1 MPVHAEQKYMPYSPE
16 QLYAL
21 VADIEKYPQFLPWC
35 VGARIRERRPTEVI
49 ADLVIG
55 FKMIRE
61 KFTSRVSLRPP
72 GTGEGVAP
80 RIDVAYVDGPMRHM
94 SNKWVFN
101 GQPDGGTLIDFYV
114 EFEFRSKLLETLIG
128 ALFHEAVKRMVNAFE
143 ARAAQLYGPS
153 AITPL

>member
-1 MPVHAEQKYMPYSPE
+1 MPLHAEQKFMPYSPE

-21 VADIEKYPQFLPWC
+21 VADIEKYPEFLPWC
-35 VGARIRERRPTEVI
+35 IGARIRERRPTEVI

-61 KFTSRVSLRPP
+61 RFTSRVTLTPP
-72 GTGEGVAP
+72 SEGVVP
-80 RIDVAYVDGPMRHM
+80 RIEVAYIDGPMRHM

-101 GQPDGGTLIDFYV
+101 AQPGGTLIDFHV
-114 EFEFRSKLLETLIG
+114 EFEFRSKILETLIG

-143 ARAAQLYGPS
+143 TRAAKLYGSQP
-153 AITPL
+153 ITPV

>member
-1 MPVHAEQKYMPYSPE
+1 MPVHAEQKFMPYSPE

-21 VADIEKYPQFLPWC
+21 VADIDKYPEFLPWC
-35 VGARIRERRPTEVI
+35 VGARIRERRETEVI

-61 KFTSRVSLRPP
+61 RFTSRVTLTPP
-72 GTGEGVAP
+72 AEGVVP
-80 RIDVAYVDGPMRHM
+80 RIEVAYIDGPMRHM

-101 GQPDGGTLIDFYV
+101 ASDGGTLIDFHV
-114 EFEFRSKLLETLIG
+114 EFEFRSKILETLIG

-143 ARAAQLYGPS
+143 ARAAKLYGPS

>member
-1 MPVHAEQKYMPYSPE
+1 MPVHAEQKFMPYSPE

-21 VADIEKYPQFLPWC
+21 VSDIEKYPDFLPWC

-61 KFTSRVSLRPP
+61 RFTSRVTLTPP
-72 GTGEGVAP
+72 AENVTP
-80 RIDVAYVDGPMRHM
+80 RIEVAYIDGPMRHM

-101 GQPDGGTLIDFYV
+101 AQPGGGTLIDFHV
-114 EFEFRSKLLETLIG
+114 EFEFRSKILETLIG

-143 ARAAQLYGPS
+143 TRASRLYGSQPL
-153 AITPL
+153 TPV

>member
-1 MPVHAEQKYMPYSPE
+1 MPVHAEQKFMPYSPE

-21 VADIEKYPQFLPWC
+21 VADIEKYPEFLPWC

-61 KFTSRVSLRPP
+61 RFTSRVTLTPP
-72 GTGEGVAP
+72 AEGVVP
-80 RIDVAYVDGPMRHM
+80 RIEVAYIDGPMRHM

-101 GQPDGGTLIDFYV
+101 AQATGGTLIDFHV
-114 EFEFRSKLLETLIG
+114 EFEFRSKILETLIG

-143 ARAAQLYGPS
+143 TRATKLYGSQP
-153 AITPL
+153 ITPV

>member
-1 MPVHAEQKYMPYSPE
+1 MPVHAERKYMPYRPE

-35 VGARIRERRPTEVI
+35 VGARIRERRPTEVV

-61 KFTSRVSLRPP
+61 KFTSRVTLTPP
-72 GTGEGVAP
+72 GADTSEGGVGAPP
-80 RIDVAYVDGPMRHM
+80 RIDVAYIDGPMRHM
-94 SNKWVFN
+94 SNTWVFN
-101 GQPDGGTLIDFYV
+101 GQPDGGTLIDFHV

-143 ARAAQLYGPS
+143 ARAR
-153 AITPL
+153 